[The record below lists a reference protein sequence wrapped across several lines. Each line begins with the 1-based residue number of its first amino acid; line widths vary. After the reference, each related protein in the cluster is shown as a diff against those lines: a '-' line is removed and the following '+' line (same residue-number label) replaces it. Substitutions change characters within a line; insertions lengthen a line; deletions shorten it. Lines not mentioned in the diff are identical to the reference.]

1 MWSPHYPEIHIL
13 EKGMDR
19 KFDHIQKKY
28 KVEGFEYKRF
38 LLYFDQHFDSSQ
50 FITYAVIT
58 T

>member
-1 MWSPHYPEIHIL
+1 
-13 EKGMDR
+13 MDR